1 MHNHTQGGVTTTH
14 HAPNPHH
21 PIHHI
26 GMRNIKTALA
36 ATLCALLYF
45 PFHRNPTFA
54 CIGAIFGMGS
64 DMSNSWLNG
73 GNRLFGTIIGG
84 FIGMAMFRFYIIFH
98 PEGGTYPLMFLCI
111 FVGVVLLIIACRF
124 FKWPG
129 GIQPGGVVLCIILF
143 NTPVNTYVAY
153 SLNRML
159 DTGIG
164 VIIAWV
170 INYLLPR
177 HKLVKWNESAD
188 RLYYKMNKHTLGFNP
203 EKYAKIEEERRAMRA
218 AANVSNHTA
227 EVSRAEEAHRVAEA
241 VKTMEEEIK
250 SGEV

>member
-1 MHNHTQGGVTTTH
+1 
-14 HAPNPHH
+14 
-21 PIHHI
+21 
-26 GMRNIKTALA
+26 MRNIKTALA
-36 ATLCALLYF
+36 ATLCALLYA

-54 CIGAIFGMGS
+54 CIGAIFGMGN
-64 DMSNSWLNG
+64 DMSHSWLNG

-98 PEGGTYPLMFLCI
+98 PEGGMYPLMYLCI
-111 FVGVVLLIIACRF
+111 FIGVVLLIIACRF

-143 NTPVNTYVAY
+143 NTPVQTYVAY

-170 INYLLPR
+170 LNMLLPR
-177 HKLVKWNESAD
+177 HRVLKWNENAD
-188 RLYYKMNKHTLGFNP
+188 KLYHKMHSHSTNGFNP
-203 EKYAKIEEERRAMRA
+203 EKYADERA
-218 AANVSNHTA
+218 AKMADYKAAIEAA
-227 EVSRAEEAHRVAEA
+227 ETEVQTDVDAEA
-241 VKTMEEEIK
+241 
-250 SGEV
+250 